1 MRSLRGGQ
9 PPSWVPGH
17 ANGGETSPFVASI
30 QSDAPIFDT
39 SSTEVGEEGTRL
51 TESQHSS
58 GR

>member
-17 ANGGETSPFVASI
+17 ASGGETSPFVASI
-30 QSDAPIFDT
+30 QSDAPIFDP
-39 SSTEVGEEGTRL
+39 SSKEVEGEGTRL
-51 TESQHSS
+51 KESQHSS